1 MRFTCLMDALAF
13 RPPWGRPSVSRDNII
28 LFWDYSMMGLIMP
41 TSRLFFDWSSVEVA
55 VLEAL
60 PAPVGTSCR
69 GPKVQGAIA
78 ESRSYEIR
86 STSVVC
92 KQV

>member
-1 MRFTCLMDALAF
+1 MLLRF
-13 RPPWGRPSVSRDNII
+13 GRSGVGRVSRDNII
-28 LFWDYSMMGLIMP
+28 LFWDYSMTGLIMR
-41 TSRLFFDWSSVEVA
+41 TSRLFLDWSSVEVA

-60 PAPVGTSCR
+60 SAPIGTSYR
-69 GPKVQGAIA
+69 GPKVQGPIA
-78 ESRSYEIR
+78 ASRSYEIR